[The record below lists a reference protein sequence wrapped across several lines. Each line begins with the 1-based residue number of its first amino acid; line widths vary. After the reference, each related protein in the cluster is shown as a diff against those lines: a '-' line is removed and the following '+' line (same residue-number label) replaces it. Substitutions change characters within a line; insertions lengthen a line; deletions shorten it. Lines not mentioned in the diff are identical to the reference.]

1 MASATMAP
9 PARNPALLTKYD
21 VAEQLGCNS
30 ETVIV
35 WARKGRLKSTRPG
48 LAYRFRQEW
57 VDEFVAANESG
68 PSEPATPKPTR
79 NPKYSTSK

>member
-21 VAEQLGCNS
+21 VAEQLGCHP
-30 ETVIV
+30 ETVTL
-35 WARKGRLKSTRPG
+35 WARNGRIRSTRPG

-57 VDEFVAANESG
+57 VDEFVAAGENS
-68 PSEPATPKPTR
+68 PAEREAPKPTR
-79 NPKYSTSK
+79 NPKHANK